1 MPELISIDT
10 LLYEAFAVLANVG
23 GGDLETQS
31 PEWNRAFIR
40 FRSRFHAR
48 MEIDFTS
55 ISLVDK
61 LQDLIDEY
69 GFAGVYKTLNNI
81 NILTMEESDGSVSL
95 VDKLQDLI
103 DKYGFAGVYKTLNN
117 INILTMEESDG
128 SDGPSE
134 GRVETP
140 E

>member
-1 MPELISIDT
+1 MPKLINKDT
-10 LLYEAFAVLANVG
+10 LLYEAFAVLENVDEG
-23 GGDLETQS
+23 GSETQS
-31 PEWNRAFIR
+31 PEWNHAFIR

-69 GFAGVYKTLNNI
+69 GFTN
-81 NILTMEESDGSVSL
+81 
-95 VDKLQDLI
+95 
-103 DKYGFAGVYKTLNN
+103 VYKTLNN

-134 GRVETP
+134 GRVEAP